1 MGSLRQSA
9 DRETGPGAHA
19 FIRVHKWSALGFC
32 AKARLVNS
40 NQEWAFGELLGSLI

>member
-1 MGSLRQSA
+1 M
-9 DRETGPGAHA
+9 TGGANTEQDVHA
-19 FIRVHKWSALGFC
+19 FTGGLGLP